1 MTSRPSTKAAGSEYC
16 ATSGVDVLARRFRL
30 ASDTCIVRESMNL
43 KVCQY
48 QLLLIS
54 NGLFEETNEY
64 RIFSKVFY
72 N

>member
-48 QLLLIS
+48 QLLIS
-54 NGLFEETNEY
+54 NGLFEEADEY
-64 RIFSKVFY
+64 QIFSKVFY